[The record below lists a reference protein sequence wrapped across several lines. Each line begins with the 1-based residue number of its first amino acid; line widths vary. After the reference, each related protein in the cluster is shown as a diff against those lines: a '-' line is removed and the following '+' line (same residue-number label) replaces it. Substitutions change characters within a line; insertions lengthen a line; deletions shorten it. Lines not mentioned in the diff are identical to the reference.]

1 MQINLRKAN
10 AIQSEIR
17 RAINDTNSVQNTVG
31 LTEYSKDVQA
41 DLNKATAD
49 WQKAIQRKIALTD
62 ALYAIRTAVSSA
74 NALYNV
80 NGILTEIARIE
91 AVMAIHSQVAILE
104 VAKDI
109 EEINGRI
116 DKMKAIP
123 TDNLRPSGLYG
134 ERYNQVSTS
143 VVTKLDIETA
153 KESVKLL
160 KRNRQDLQ
168 DKLLGLNVTTQIN
181 LNDEVV
187 AVLKDEG
194 IL

>member
-62 ALYAIRTAVSSA
+62 ALYTIRTAVSSA

-116 DKMKAIP
+116 EKMKN
-123 TDNLRPSGLYG
+123 TPSDSPRSALYG

-143 VVTKLDIETA
+143 VVTKLDVETA

-160 KRNRQDLQ
+160 KRNRQELQ

-181 LNDEVV
+181 LADEVV

>member
-41 DLNKATAD
+41 DLNKATAE

-62 ALYAIRTAVSSA
+62 ALYSIRTSVASA

-116 DKMKAIP
+116 EKMKN
-123 TDNLRPSGLYG
+123 TPSDSPRSALYG

-143 VVTKLDIETA
+143 VVTKLDVETA

-160 KRNRQDLQ
+160 KRNRQELQ

-181 LNDEVV
+181 LADEVV